1 MGHTVEPRAARRQ
14 PVAQCH
20 DRGRVDAGRRQ
31 QHLTQRLE
39 RGGVLAVE
47 RRNGIRFAER
57 AAHERLVRLVQP
69 EVVLRHERAHERE
82 AVRMQP
88 VRRQAQDHI
97 ARPRGRPVQQRR
109 ALHDPHAEPGEVEVV
124 LAHQPRVLG
133 RLAAHQR
140 TAGEP
145 APVGDAADE
154 LRDLDRVQPAHR
166 HVVEEEQ
173 GRSAGAH
180 DVVRAHRDEVVADG
194 VEPPDGVRDG
204 GLRAHAVGR
213 GDQHR
218 LAIAGGTANAAP
230 NPPRPPS
237 TPGTCVAADRRAHQL
252 DRAVPGL
259 DVDAGVGVRRAA
271 HRVPAI
277 SSMNLRS
284 PASYG
289 TGSG

>member
-1 MGHTVEPRAARRQ
+1 M
-14 PVAQCH
+14 
-20 DRGRVDAGRRQ
+20 
-31 QHLTQRLE
+31 
-39 RGGVLAVE
+39 E

-154 LRDLDRVQPAHR
+154 LRDLVRVQPAHR

-180 DVVRAHRDEVVADG
+180 DVVRAHRDEVMADG

-218 LAIAGGTANAAP
+218 LAIAGRHRERRPEPAEAAEHA
-230 NPPRPPS
+230 RDVRR
-237 TPGTCVAADRRAHQL
+237 GDRRAHQL
-252 DRAVPGL
+252 DRTVPGL
-259 DVDAGVGVRRAA
+259 DIDAGVGVRRAA